1 MGFFEIFAA
10 ALAGLYAVVPVYGLT
25 IILLTVIVRL
35 LLLPLTIKQTRSM
48 REMQLVQPEVKK
60 LQAKYKGNRQKLNEE
75 MMKLYKEHNVNPFGG
90 CLPLLMQFPV
100 FIALYRV
107 LYQPLSYMGYMDQNR
122 ADDVVEWV
130 RATGEQ
136 AGAQVPD
143 LIANSALARG
153 LDTMALEVNRFL
165 GFLRLDCS
173 PSQVISS
180 EESLSVPEVACGSG
194 FVSFIPYLIL
204 MLLMGFTTY
213 YQQKQMTAG
222 RPATDPQAQQMQ
234 TFMKILP
241 LMLLFFSYTF
251 PSGLTLYWLTTNV
264 WTIGQQRLMLKTV
277 PPIEPGKK
285 KPAAA
290 EAEVSGDGQ
299 GADKPAK
306 KPGSSGPTG
315 ANSGKQKGATKPHPS
330 SKKRKKR

>member
-48 REMQLVQPEVKK
+48 REMQLIQPEVKK

-90 CLPLLMQFPV
+90 CLPLLAQFPV

-107 LYQPLSYMGYMDQNR
+107 LYTPLKYMGYRDGNP
-122 ADDVVEWV
+122 AGDVVNWV
-130 RATGEQ
+130 VDKASR
-136 AGAQVPD
+136 VPD
-143 LIANSALARG
+143 LLANSALARG

-180 EESLSVPEVACGSG
+180 RDSLAVHDVACGSG

-213 YQQKQMTAG
+213 YQQKQMQAG
-222 RPATDPQAQQMQ
+222 RGPTDPQAQQMQ

-241 LMLLFFSYTF
+241 LMLLFFSYNF

-264 WTIGQQRLMLKTV
+264 WTIGQQRLMLKAV
-277 PPIEPGKK
+277 PPIQPGKK
-285 KPAAA
+285 KPAA
-290 EAEVSGDGQ
+290 ETEVAGEGKA
-299 GADKPAK
+299 ADKPAQ
-306 KPGSSGPTG
+306 KPGSGGRTR
-315 ANSGKQKGATKPHPS
+315 ANPGKQRGASKPHPS

>member
-10 ALAGLYAVVPVYGLT
+10 LLAGLYAVVPSYGLS

-35 LLLPLTIKQTRSM
+35 LLFPLTIKQTRSM
-48 REMQLVQPEVKK
+48 REMQMIQPEIKK

-90 CLPLLMQFPV
+90 CLPLLLQFPV

-107 LYQPLSYMGYMDQNR
+107 LYQPLAYMGYRDANP
-122 ADDVVEWV
+122 ADDVVNWV
-130 RATGEQ
+130 VDQTSS
-136 AGAQVPD
+136 VPD
-143 LIANSALARG
+143 IVQNSALARG
-153 LDTMALEVNRFL
+153 LDTMALEVNKFL

-173 PSQVISS
+173 PSQVLSG
-180 EESLSVPEVACGSG
+180 ENSLSVPDVPCGDG
-194 FVSFIPYLIL
+194 FIDFVPYLIL

-213 YQQKQMTAG
+213 YQQKQMQAG
-222 RPATDPQAQQMQ
+222 RTPTDPQAQQMQ
-234 TFMKILP
+234 MFMKILP

-264 WTIGQQRLMLKTV
+264 WTIGQQRLILQKI
-277 PPIEPGKK
+277 PPLDTSK
-285 KPAAA
+285 KPAPAK
-290 EAEVSGDGQ
+290 GDGSD
-299 GADKPAK
+299 GDGSASKTTK
-306 KPGSSGPTG
+306 RTTSSGPG
-315 ANSGKQKGATKPHPS
+315 GSNPGKPKQQSAPKPHPS

>member
-1 MGFFEIFAA
+1 MNFFFEIFAG
-10 ALAGLYAVVPVYGLT
+10 ALAGLYAIVPVYGVA

-35 LLLPLTIKQTRSM
+35 LLFPLTVKQTRSM
-48 REMQLVQPEVKK
+48 REMQMIQPEMKK

-107 LYQPLSYMGYMDQNR
+107 LYTPLEYMGFRDGNPASDAVR
-122 ADDVVEWV
+122 WVVEQ
-130 RATGEQ
+130 GSS
-136 AGAQVPD
+136 VPD
-143 LIANSALARG
+143 IVQNSALATG
-153 LDTMALEVNRFL
+153 LRNMPLEVNKFL
-165 GFLRLDCS
+165 GLLRLDCS

-180 EESLSVPEVACGSG
+180 DHSLSVPDVPCGTG
-194 FVSFIPYLIL
+194 FVDFIPYLVL

-222 RPATDPQAQQMQ
+222 RTPGDPQAQQMQ

-264 WTIGQQRLMLKTV
+264 WTIGQQRVILAKI
-277 PPIEPGKK
+277 PPIDPGKK
-285 KPAAA
+285 PAPAEGGGSDEGASAGKTDKKPA
-290 EAEVSGDGQ
+290 
-299 GADKPAK
+299 PA
-306 KPGSSGPTG
+306 GPTG
-315 ANSGKQKGATKPHPS
+315 SNPGKPKPQSAPKPHPS
-330 SKKRKKR
+330 SKKKRKKR

>member
-10 ALAGLYAVVPVYGLT
+10 ALAGLYAVVPVYGVA

-35 LLLPLTIKQTRSM
+35 LLFPLTVKQTRSM
-48 REMQLVQPEVKK
+48 REMQMIQPEIKK
-60 LQAKYKGNRQKLNEE
+60 LPAKYKGNRQKLNEE

-90 CLPLLMQFPV
+90 CLPLLLQFPV

-107 LYQPLSYMGYMDQNR
+107 LYTPLQYMGYRDANE
-122 ADDVVEWV
+122 ASDVVNWV
-130 RATGEQ
+130 VDRASR
-136 AGAQVPD
+136 VPE
-143 LIANSALARG
+143 LVQNSALATG
-153 LDTMALEVNRFL
+153 LKDIPLQINKFL
-165 GFLRLDCS
+165 GMLRLDCS
-173 PSQVISS
+173 PSQVLGQDS
-180 EESLSVPEVACGSG
+180 SLSVPGEPCGTDW
-194 FVSFIPYLIL
+194 FSFIPYLVL

-222 RPATDPQAQQMQ
+222 RAPTDPQAQQMQ

-264 WTIGQQRLMLKTV
+264 WTIGQQRIILAKI

-285 KPAAA
+285 PQPAKKEESA
-290 EAEVSGDGQ
+290 ET
-299 GADKPAK
+299 GATGGKPAK
-306 KPGSSGPTG
+306 KPASTGPG
-315 ANSGKQKGATKPHPS
+315 ASNPGKPKPQGAPKPHPS
-330 SKKRKKR
+330 SKKRKRR

>member
-1 MGFFEIFAA
+1 MNFFFEIFAG
-10 ALAGLYAVVPVYGLT
+10 ALAGLYAIVPVYGVT

-35 LLLPLTIKQTRSM
+35 LLFPLTVKQTRSM
-48 REMQLVQPEVKK
+48 REMQMIQPEMKK

-107 LYQPLSYMGYMDQNR
+107 LYTPLEYMGFRDGNPASDAVR
-122 ADDVVEWV
+122 WV
-130 RATGEQ
+130 IEQ
-136 AGAQVPD
+136 GSSVPD
-143 LIANSALARG
+143 IVQNSALATG
-153 LDTMALEVNRFL
+153 LRNMPLEVNKFL
-165 GFLRLDCS
+165 GLLRLDCS

-180 EESLSVPEVACGSG
+180 DHSLSVPEVPCGNG
-194 FVSFIPYLIL
+194 FVDFIPYLVL

-222 RPATDPQAQQMQ
+222 RTPGDPQAQQMQ

-264 WTIGQQRLMLKTV
+264 WTIGQQRVILQKI
-277 PPIEPGKK
+277 PPVQPGKKPSPAEGDGSESGADGGKTAK

-290 EAEVSGDGQ
+290 
-299 GADKPAK
+299 
-306 KPGSSGPTG
+306 GPTG
-315 ANSGKQKGATKPHPS
+315 NNPGKPKSQSAPKPHPS
-330 SKKRKKR
+330 SKKKRKKR